1 MVTHSLLLFFFYCL
15 FDGYICVYQI
25 ITIVNSILLYI
36 TLRNKYIS
44 EEKKRKLPKSTQILM
59 RYIFALTDC
68 KEMWF
73 KTFPASWQEEHN
85 GCHYRRRNCISLRN
99 TRVQLWGLCCL
110 ILCFLSTIVCL
121 FLLVIILSVSDYPLF
136 LLVIILSV
144 SDYPLFLLVIIL
156 SVSDYP
162 FSFFKLFLLHVLHP
176 TCYSR
181 KISLTSQRGRI
192 EIMTFQTD
200 RWSSVRLRLCSDQP
214 IPYRNC
220 NTYQVTTLI
229 YVSYTTV

>member
-121 FLLVIILSVSDYPLF
+121 FLLVIILSVSDYP
-136 LLVIILSV
+136 
-144 SDYPLFLLVIIL
+144 
-156 SVSDYP
+156 